1 MENTNNYSNTETIPL
16 PKPIGEWKIG
26 DKDYFISFAL
36 TKKPNFIR
44 RFFAWAFF
52 GLRWI
57 DFDVP
62 KDVKDIKP
70 SKGLR
75 KGITKFI
82 QPNRRMKGR
91 HRGGN

>member
-1 MENTNNYSNTETIPL
+1 MENTNNSSNEGRIHITQ
-16 PKPIGEWKIG
+16 PKPVGEWKIG
-26 DKDYFISFAL
+26 DRDYFISFAL
-36 TKKPNFIR
+36 TKKPNPIR

-57 DFDVP
+57 DFPQP
-62 KDVKDIKP
+62 KDVSEIKP

-82 QPNRRMKGR
+82 QPSRRVKGA
-91 HRGGN
+91 HRQ